1 MNILQNIYKTNKQ
14 IVMKNLI
21 LVRGA
26 SGSGKSTFVETLLN
40 IQNIV
45 DKYEPNK
52 ESIIVD
58 EVSADKFFIDD
69 NNNYNFNP
77 KLLPEAHKECQDFVN
92 HCMHLITKQHKHDKH
107 TIFVHN
113 TFTKEWEMEPYYE
126 LAKKYGYR
134 VTTIIMENRHES
146 DSIHGVPSDVISAQK
161 DRFEIKL

>member
-1 MNILQNIYKTNKQ
+1 MAILLMNILQNIYKTTKQ

-26 SGSGKSTFVETLLN
+26 SGSGKSTFVQT
-40 IQNIV
+40 IMFMSTRDI
-45 DKYEPNK
+45 DT
-52 ESIIVD
+52 IVD
-58 EVSADKFFIDD
+58 EISADKFFIDD
-69 NNNYNFNP
+69 DNNYNFNP
-77 KLLPEAHKECQDFVN
+77 KLLPEAHKFCQDCVN
-92 HCMHLITKQHKHDKH
+92 DFMLSMTEDEDNYH

-113 TFTKEWEMEPYYE
+113 TFTKEWEMKPYYE
-126 LAKKYGYR
+126 LAEKYGYR